1 MAPIQGGDVMFPI
14 GSMLCYLQGVNVDRD
29 GTDVAAF
36 DQRPLVVA
44 AEEANVM
51 HPLGGGS
58 HHLGRPVR
66 EAFLLRV
73 DLSRQMLN

>member
-1 MAPIQGGDVMFPI
+1 MAPIQGGNV
-14 GSMLCYLQGVNVDRD
+14 SNRKYACYLQGVNVDRD
-29 GTDVAAF
+29 GTYVAAF

-44 AEEANVM
+44 AEEADVM